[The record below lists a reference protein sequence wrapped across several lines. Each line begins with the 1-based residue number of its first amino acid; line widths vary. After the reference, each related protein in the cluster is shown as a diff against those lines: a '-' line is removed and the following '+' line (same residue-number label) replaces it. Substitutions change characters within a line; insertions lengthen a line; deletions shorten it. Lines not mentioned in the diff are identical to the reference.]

1 MAKKQIWVVVGL
13 VALLVLTGYL
23 NYLANAPKD
32 DQTAKL
38 PQATDIGAADPG
50 GDGQT
55 VSAAANFFADFRAER
70 TSMRA
75 QEVEYF
81 DSVIANPV
89 SAAETVNAA
98 QLQKMELASMMEKEL
113 VIEGVLK
120 AKGFT
125 DVVVTY
131 HPGSVNVVVDQAEV
145 TDAQVAQVLEL
156 VTRETGEA
164 AGNIKIVPTR

>member
-32 DQTAKL
+32 DQTAQL
-38 PQATDIGAADPG
+38 PLATDLAAGPD
-50 GDGQT
+50 GDGT
-55 VSAAANFFADFRAER
+55 AVSAAANFFADFRAER

-75 QEVEYF
+75 QEIEYF
-81 DSVIANPV
+81 DSIIANQS

-98 QLQKMELASMMEKEL
+98 QLQKMELASAMEKE
-113 VIEGVLK
+113 VTIEGILK

-131 HPGSVNVVVDQAEV
+131 HTGSVNVVVDQAEV

-156 VTRETGEA
+156 VTRETGEPA
-164 AGNIKIVPTR
+164 ANIKIVPTR